1 VTLSPHGQSTLDVGR
16 SFRDATGV
24 HGVRVTSMNG
34 DGFLAEQTVFDSNGS
49 TLQHTQGL
57 AQ

>member
-1 VTLSPHGQSTLDVGR
+1 
-16 SFRDATGV
+16 V